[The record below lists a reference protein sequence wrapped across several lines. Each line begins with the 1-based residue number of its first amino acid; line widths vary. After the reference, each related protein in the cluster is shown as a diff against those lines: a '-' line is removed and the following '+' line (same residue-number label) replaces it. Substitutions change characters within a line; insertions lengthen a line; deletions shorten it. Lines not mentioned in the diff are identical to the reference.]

1 MVLTTAKTV
10 IFFRKPSS
18 SVFSV
23 KSHWIKTQI
32 SGMVELGVLMKFHY
46 RKSFDN
52 PVVVSEGVV
61 QSWEKF
67 ESRFQRWLCHLTQEQ
82 ATDLGVSALDRE

>member
-52 PVVVSEGVV
+52 PVVVSEGECKVGKNSKV
-61 QSWEKF
+61 GSKDGF
-67 ESRFQRWLCHLTQEQ
+67 
-82 ATDLGVSALDRE
+82 AI